1 MIKKMVK
8 RILRITDY
16 AAENHIGAYAAQSA
30 FFFVISLIPLSLL
43 LMTMVQYTPVTKG
56 DVINAFTEI
65 LPKTVTPFLISIINE
80 VYNQSKAIIPVTI
93 LVALWSAG
101 RAVLAITSG
110 LNCIYKSQETR
121 NYFYLRFRSSVYTF
135 LFLGMII
142 LSLLL
147 AVFGNRI
154 SLFVET
160 NVPVMTKAMEFL
172 IRIRTVLIVGLTM
185 IFCVLVYQFLPD
197 IKKKTKW
204 RHQIP
209 GTVFSAI
216 GLQIL
221 SLIFSVYLD
230 IFQGF
235 SSMYGSLTTIVLVM
249 LWLYFCMYIIL
260 LGGIFNVLIFEDN
273 VDVTV

>member
-1 MIKKMVK
+1 MVK

-160 NVPVMTKAMEFL
+160 NVPVLTKAMEFL

-273 VDVTV
+273 VDVTA